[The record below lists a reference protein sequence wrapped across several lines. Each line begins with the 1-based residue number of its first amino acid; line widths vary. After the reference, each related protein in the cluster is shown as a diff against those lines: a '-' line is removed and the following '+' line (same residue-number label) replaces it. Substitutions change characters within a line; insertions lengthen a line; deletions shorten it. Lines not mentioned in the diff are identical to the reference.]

1 MRSSSA
7 APAPTAP
14 DTDVRPDLRPSTG
27 DGDHDRFAH
36 YVDKNE
42 STRAYI
48 EGTPIRALC
57 GKVWVPTRDPSRYP
71 VCPTCQELMETLFG
85 GGSRGGDGDGG
96 EG

>member
-1 MRSSSA
+1 MASPQLST
-7 APAPTAP
+7 APTVP
-14 DTDVRPDLRPSTG
+14 DRQVRPDTRPATG

-48 EGTPIRALC
+48 EGTPVRALC

-71 VCPTCQELMETLFG
+71 VCPTCQEIVDTVFG
-85 GGSRGGDGDGG
+85 KKDDTG
-96 EG
+96 E